1 MFMNAKN
8 GAGSKMSEGGCWPV
22 AWATRLFLAKQQ
34 FIFTFFFHFNV
45 AKNKQNILTFR
56 LG

>member
-8 GAGSKMSEGGCWPV
+8 GAGSEMSEGGCWPV
-22 AWATRLFLAKQQ
+22 AWATRRFCKIY
-34 FIFTFFFHFNV
+34 FYSFFFHFNV